1 MRNSTQNFWRFKKPF
16 FEMSKSIHL
25 KWIHFQKRGYRGI
38 RQEQIN
44 FKYRSL
50 VQFKVTSKYDFLK
63 CQSNS
68 CIFLKWFHSK
78 CGYRGI
84 RQKQL
89 NFRCRSFSSKS
100 RENCFFWN
108 VKSYSCIYLKWILF
122 QKRGYRGIRQKQ
134 LNFRCSADHCFCSKP
149 RENMIFFKCQK
160 LFIYLFEM
168 NSFPKTWLKRH

>member
-16 FEMSKSIHL
+16 FEMSKSIPL

-68 CIFLKWFHSK
+68 CIFLKWLHSK

-100 RENCFFWN
+100 RENWFFWN

-122 QKRGYRGIRQKQ
+122 QKRGYRGIRRKQ
-134 LNFRCSADHCFCSKP
+134 LNFDAVQIIVSVQSHVK
-149 RENMIFFKCQK
+149 IWFFSKCQK
-160 LFIYLFEM
+160 LFMYLFEM

>member
-16 FEMSKSIHL
+16 FEMSKSIPL

-50 VQFKVTSKYDFLK
+50 VQFEVMSKYDFFK

-100 RENCFFWN
+100 RENWFFWN

-149 RENMIFFKCQK
+149 RENMIFLNVKNYSC
-160 LFIYLFEM
+160 IYLKWIHFQ
-168 NSFPKTWLKRH
+168 KRG